1 MNCEQA
7 EDILSAYLDNHI
19 DPPQRT
25 EFEAHLAGCAECSAT
40 LAEYR
45 RFDDML
51 RTAPRVAP
59 AESLRASIFGSD
71 EFAEILRSLD
81 QDHDDAGRPTP
92 AAGPG
97 RRRATASW
105 SRRGLQVAAV
115 LALALGS
122 ALLVTQG
129 LLHSSPSGRRSQ
141 PLTISGTGQQA
152 PLAAGNRV
160 VYLRDANLWSAPQN
174 GPGIAQR
181 LSPSGTQVAGWAV
194 APDGQT
200 VAYIDAKT
208 GEIHVIRADGQ
219 SDHVVGATAV
229 APQASGFW
237 SSASG
242 QAVRSGLAW
251 SPNGEQIAYLAA
263 GDEHSTTLR
272 VMNADGT
279 NDRAVDST
287 SGAMFGAPVWSAD
300 SLRVAYTL
308 TAQGAQSVWS
318 YNEDLQTS
326 RRLAVQADPADA
338 NATATQIAWLPD
350 TVHPALTWAAMDGQS
365 VTGVFTQALLNDG
378 APARLTRPGVHSTT
392 VSYRA
397 RGGGVWLV
405 ATPGS
410 EVQAISPTTG
420 TGAGT
425 TLLDMISA
433 TTGNDIGTPVDGVI
447 SAVSMAPVGDMA
459 AFVTSDGALIL
470 WSSGKPAVTI
480 TMGAH
485 GTPVWSADGMQLA
498 VPISEGVVTLR
509 VSNDVAVQVA
519 RVGGA
524 SGESTLAWAPDAH
537 TLAIG
542 GVGGVTLVAAD
553 GSQQRV
559 VDGQPA
565 GGAALAW
572 TLAR

>member
-19 DPPQRT
+19 DPPQRS
-25 EFEAHLAGCAECSAT
+25 EFEGHLAGCAACSAS

-51 RTAPRVAP
+51 RAEPRVAP
-59 AESLRASIFGSD
+59 ADSLRASIFESD

-81 QDHDDAGRPTP
+81 HGDDAGRPMP

-105 SRRGLQVAAV
+105 SRRGLQIAAV
-115 LALALGS
+115 FALALGS

-181 LSPSGTQVAGWAV
+181 LTPSGTQVTGWAV
-194 APDGQT
+194 TPNGQT
-200 VAYIDAKT
+200 LAYIDATT

-219 SDHVVGATAV
+219 SDQLVGAAAV

-237 SSASG
+237 SSAAG
-242 QAVRSGLAW
+242 QAVRAGLVW

-263 GDEHSTTLR
+263 SDEHTTTLR

-308 TAQGAQSVWS
+308 STQGAQSVWS
-318 YNEDLQTS
+318 YNEDLQAT
-326 RRLAVQADPADA
+326 RQLAAQADPADA
-338 NATATQIAWLPD
+338 SATATQIAWLPD
-350 TVHPALTWAAMDGQS
+350 TVHPTLTWAAVDGQS
-365 VTGVFTQALLNDG
+365 VTAVFTQALLHDG
-378 APARLTRPGVHSTT
+378 APTRLTPVGARFSAA
-392 VSYRA
+392 SYTA
-397 RGGGVWLV
+397 RGGGAWAV
-405 ATPGS
+405 ANADGS
-410 EVQAISPTTG
+410 ALD
-420 TGAGT
+420 
-425 TLLDMISA
+425 LLSA
-433 TTGNDIGTPVDGVI
+433 TTGSDVTTPIGGAI
-447 SAVSMAPVGDMA
+447 SALVWAPAGDVAAYVTSSGTLGLWTPGSAPVTLATG
-459 AFVTSDGALIL
+459 THGA
-470 WSSGKPAVTI
+470 
-480 TMGAH
+480 
-485 GTPVWSADGMQLA
+485 PVWSADGQRLA
-498 VPISEGVVTLR
+498 ALLPQSVMVVH
-509 VSNDVAVQVA
+509 VSSGTAAQVA
-519 RVGGA
+519 RVGGEA
-524 SGESTLAWAPDAH
+524 GATSLAWAPDAH
-537 TLAIG
+537 NLAIG
-542 GVGGVTLVAAD
+542 GPGGVTLVAAD
-553 GSQQRV
+553 GSQQRS
-559 VDGQPA
+559 VDGQPT
-565 GGAALAW
+565 GSAALAW
-572 TLAR
+572 TVAK